1 MRNILKNNQ
10 INILTNI
17 LNQVVEKD
25 RCLLTSKVRKI
36 YRISKRSLFFQDS
49 EKRWIKIEYIHIK
62 IRKNISFINNNT
74 KKQF

>member
-49 EKRWIKIEYIHIK
+49 EKRWIKIELIHIK